1 MRAQLGRVLQHGARK
16 GGARFGGMGKE
27 GVGRGAAGVSLD
39 RSRGALGRDLIS
51 GTPTQDGVRMA
62 TCVEQV
68 PFYEKPNSTTAD
80 VCLCTNSVDETNS
93 PKVP

>member
-39 RSRGALGRDLIS
+39 RSRDALGRDLIS
-51 GTPTQDGVRMA
+51 GTPTKDGVRMA
-62 TCVEQV
+62 TCVEQML
-68 PFYEKPNSTTAD
+68 FYVRTRFNNGKSLSLHELS
-80 VCLCTNSVDETNS
+80 
-93 PKVP
+93 